1 MLTWPNGTRV
11 ACGCVGETGAKINFV
26 LLMSRQGKVR
36 MAKWYAPQMQKDKG
50 KMTKELGQLVLKRH
64 PKLCNVI
71 EWRDK
76 KLVYRRYASL
86 YFIVGV
92 DMEDNELIALETIHL
107 YVESL
112 DSYFGNVCEL
122 DLIYNF
128 QQAYFMLDE
137 LIVAGELQEVVRR
150 TICSEIASQ
159 DELVEENESGLA
171 NMIAPILHN
180 AGLA

>member
-1 MLTWPNGTRV
+1 MRC
-11 ACGCVGETGAKINFV
+11 ACAWTCYLSSPQINFMV
-26 LLMSRQGKVR
+26 LMSRQGKVR
-36 MAKWYAPQMQKDKG
+36 LAKWYAPQLQKDKG
-50 KMTKELGQLVLKRH
+50 KISKEIGQLVLKRQ
-64 PKLCNVI
+64 PKLCNVV

-86 YFIVGV
+86 YFIAGV
-92 DMEDNELIALETIHL
+92 DMEDNELITLETIHL

-137 LIVAGELQEVVRR
+137 LLVAGELQEVAKR
-150 TICSEIASQ
+150 TICHEIASQ
-159 DELVEENESGLA
+159 DELVEEHESGLA
-171 NMIAPILHN
+171 NMIAPILQN
-180 AGLA
+180 AGLT